1 MICRFMRL
9 IVFFDLPTLTSKDLT
24 EYRIFRKFL
33 LQNGFIMMQ
42 KSVYSKLVLN
52 GNSSKVMKN
61 KIKKNLPPI
70 GNIELLEVTERQ
82 FASIEYLVGAKQ
94 SKVVDSFDRVVEI

>member
-9 IVFFDLPTLTSKDLT
+9 IVFFDLPTLTNKDLI
-24 EYRIFRKFL
+24 EYRTFRKFL

-52 GNSSKVMKN
+52 GNSSKLMKA
-61 KIKKNLPPI
+61 KIKKNLPPV

-82 FASIEYLVGAKQ
+82 FASIEYLVGNKQ
-94 SKVVDSFDRVVEI
+94 SKVIDSFERVVEI

>member
-61 KIKKNLPPI
+61 KIKKNLPSI

-82 FASIEYLVGAKQ
+82 YQYAYQNGNNELFGTNN
-94 SKVVDSFDRVVEI
+94 